1 MQCRS
6 WQSGNDKYSLNQRA
20 AFYPDKR
27 SMRRVGRVL
36 GKRGSA
42 ALRSVQV
49 AWEMLTIK
57 TN

>member
-20 AFYPDKR
+20 GFYPDQR

-36 GKRGSA
+36 GKHVEVLHSDLMVQA
-42 ALRSVQV
+42 AF
-49 AWEMLTIK
+49 EMLA
-57 TN
+57 